1 MAFASARG
9 VRIAYDDLGA
19 GDGLPL
25 LMTTGWCSSRARWS
39 PTAELLARNRRV
51 LNTEWRGH
59 GESDSAP
66 ADFGLEE
73 LVEDVLAVADDAGV
87 DRFVPCAVSHSGFVA
102 LELRRRFPERIP
114 MLVHADWYVVPP
126 PPPFR
131 AILEQLTTD
140 DGWPEARQTLF
151 GMWKAGSESPEIQ
164 EAIDVMAQHGAD
176 MWQRAGREISAG
188 FAREESPTRAWA
200 GLDPPI
206 PVLHAY
212 GQPTAPE
219 FLAAQEEYAAG
230 HDWFAVRK
238 LPGVTH
244 FAMIE
249 TPAELAHE
257 IESFVALHEEE
268 TS

>member
-1 MAFASARG
+1 MPFASAAG
-9 VRIAYDDLGA
+9 VRIGYDDLGPA
-19 GDGLPL
+19 DGLPL

-39 PTAELLARNRRV
+39 ATAELLARSRRV

-59 GESDSAP
+59 GESDPAP

-73 LVEDVLAVADDAGV
+73 LIEDVLAVADDAGV
-87 DRFVPCAVSHSGFVA
+87 ERFVPCAVSHSGFVA
-102 LELRRRFPERIP
+102 IELRRRFPERIP

-126 PPPFR
+126 PPPFH

-140 DGWPEARQTLF
+140 DAWPEARDTLF
-151 GMWKAGSESPEIQ
+151 GIWKADSEVPEIQ
-164 EAIDVMAQHGAD
+164 AAIDVMGRHGAH

-188 FAREESPTRAWA
+188 YAREESPTKAWA
-200 GLDPPI
+200 GLDPAI
-206 PVLHAY
+206 PVMHVY

-219 FLAAQEEYAAG
+219 FLASQEAFAAE
-230 HDWFAVRK
+230 HAWFSVRK

-249 TPAELAHE
+249 TPAELARA
-257 IESFVALHEEE
+257 IEDFVARHEEVP
-268 TS
+268 